1 MVDEWMAFPPQ
12 KDDRDVIP
20 VSLAEADVLYRTFGT
35 TGEASSLVNGIRRQ
49 VKAGQAPRASRE
61 LILRHAEA
69 LRDVCPGLLARAE
82 SRDTL
87 WAPVSSVEDTGHR
100 EVFDLCVEDAKVFAV
115 NDGFVVWDTVNV
127 HVPVSD
133 AARRQAWDR
142 MRPSRNLLGLADH
155 GIMNK
160 PEKEYMQG
168 LYIASRM
175 REGERPR
182 DFRSL
187 KEAQE
192 AYRRG
197 EIEVDTPIRLLD
209 R

>member
-1 MVDEWMAFPPQ
+1 
-12 KDDRDVIP
+12 
-20 VSLAEADVLYRTFGT
+20 
-35 TGEASSLVNGIRRQ
+35 
-49 VKAGQAPRASRE
+49 
-61 LILRHAEA
+61 
-69 LRDVCPGLLARAE
+69 
-82 SRDTL
+82 
-87 WAPVSSVEDTGHR
+87 
-100 EVFDLCVEDAKVFAV
+100 
-115 NDGFVVWDTVNV
+115 
-127 HVPVSD
+127 
-133 AARRQAWDR
+133 

>member
-1 MVDEWMAFPPQ
+1 MRYA
-12 KDDRDVIP
+12 
-20 VSLAEADVLYRTFGT
+20 LGALY
-35 TGEASSLVNGIRRQ
+35 SLVEDGA
-49 VKAGQAPRASRE
+49 VE
-61 LILRHAEA
+61 W
-69 LRDVCPGLLARAE
+69 
-82 SRDTL
+82 T
-87 WAPVSSVEDTGHR
+87 SVESVERTGK
-100 EVFDLCVEDAKVFAV
+100 EETLYDLSVPGYET
-115 NDGFVVWDTVNV
+115 FVADNGVVLSNTVNV